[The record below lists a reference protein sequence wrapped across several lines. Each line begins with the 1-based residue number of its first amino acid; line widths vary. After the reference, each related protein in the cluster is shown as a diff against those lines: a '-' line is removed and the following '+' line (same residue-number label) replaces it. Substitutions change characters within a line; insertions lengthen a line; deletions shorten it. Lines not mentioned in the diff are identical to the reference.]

1 MSNSA
6 FFPVF
11 FNKIM
16 EIIDSLGARF
26 YLVIF
31 LKNKKSLFFIPL
43 LFSALTLL
51 VSLNITKE
59 YKSTAT
65 IIIEEDENKNVVN
78 IQDVYSENKESRI
91 NNQIAILKSEEL
103 NQAVIE
109 NKDFNL
115 IGVYQNH
122 YSKQKLHFFQKIL
135 KKKFTLNSAFLV
147 RLFTNNIS
155 VTSIPRSDV
164 LRLSFIF
171 EDPKIAQLTLDAF
184 IEQYQ
189 LSGIDNKVRVT
200 TYANTKISERL
211 SSISI
216 EMKEAEKKLN
226 EYKVNNKLVD
236 VGDVKELKI
245 NEIVFLSDEIT
256 KLNDQITNIEN
267 DLLATKSS
275 GATTENL
282 LTIKGLLESDE
293 VKNKKTLLLNEK
305 NMLSSMSLIY
315 TETHP
320 KVIKSKET
328 IAALD
333 QELSVILKKTIEKKT
348 FELGSLKNLLN
359 SNKAK
364 LENATKEL
372 TNLEVK
378 ESGMQTF
385 KREVDS
391 SSRLYDTF
399 LQRAKETNEA
409 KKLQI
414 INTKIIAPA
423 SLNTTPVSPN
433 VSLNTSISYVLSF
446 VLLYFLIFY
455 REISNSTLKDAQSF
469 AGMEF
474 NVFANIP
481 TVDETRKGY
490 HVLQGFLEEPSSTFS
505 ESFRN
510 IRTYTQKIFPNKNS
524 FLITSSDPGE
534 GKTTVAFNFAL
545 SLEKNSQVLIIEA
558 DIRKPSVLNHYYS
571 FHDSAEEQLGLSDI
585 MDNKA
590 ILSDTIQKVP
600 GTNLDLIT
608 SGKKRYDLS
617 DLVTVDQLRALVK
630 TLQKKYDYI
639 IIDSAP
645 INPVTDTL
653 ILSQVID
660 CIFFVVRSEKTK
672 VLAFLSAIKKLKD
685 IQIDVSGIIINDI
698 DVTKYSYY
706 DYYSQNYYYGPKM
719 DPQQT

>member
-1 MSNSA
+1 
-6 FFPVF
+6 
-11 FNKIM
+11 
-16 EIIDSLGARF
+16 
-26 YLVIF
+26 
-31 LKNKKSLFFIPL
+31 
-43 LFSALTLL
+43 
-51 VSLNITKE
+51 
-59 YKSTAT
+59 
-65 IIIEEDENKNVVN
+65 
-78 IQDVYSENKESRI
+78 
-91 NNQIAILKSEEL
+91 
-103 NQAVIE
+103 
-109 NKDFNL
+109 
-115 IGVYQNH
+115 
-122 YSKQKLHFFQKIL
+122 
-135 KKKFTLNSAFLV
+135 
-147 RLFTNNIS
+147 
-155 VTSIPRSDV
+155 
-164 LRLSFIF
+164 
-171 EDPKIAQLTLDAF
+171 
-184 IEQYQ
+184 
-189 LSGIDNKVRVT
+189 
-200 TYANTKISERL
+200 
-211 SSISI
+211 
-216 EMKEAEKKLN
+216 
-226 EYKVNNKLVD
+226 
-236 VGDVKELKI
+236 
-245 NEIVFLSDEIT
+245 
-256 KLNDQITNIEN
+256 
-267 DLLATKSS
+267 
-275 GATTENL
+275 
-282 LTIKGLLESDE
+282 
-293 VKNKKTLLLNEK
+293 
-305 NMLSSMSLIY
+305 
-315 TETHP
+315 
-320 KVIKSKET
+320 
-328 IAALD
+328 
-333 QELSVILKKTIEKKT
+333 
-348 FELGSLKNLLN
+348 
-359 SNKAK
+359 
-364 LENATKEL
+364 
-372 TNLEVK
+372 
-378 ESGMQTF
+378 
-385 KREVDS
+385 
-391 SSRLYDTF
+391 
-399 LQRAKETNEA
+399 
-409 KKLQI
+409 
-414 INTKIIAPA
+414 
-423 SLNTTPVSPN
+423 
-433 VSLNTSISYVLSF
+433 
-446 VLLYFLIFY
+446 LIFY

-571 FHDSAEEQLGLSDI
+571 FHDSAEEELGLSDI